1 MQSTFVDP
9 LPVDCKEQTGDV
21 RMGTV
26 CSRALEEKCKSLS
39 GKEGRIKEY
48 VKS

>member
-1 MQSTFVDP
+1 MQSTYVHR
-9 LPVDCKEQTGDV
+9 LPMDCKEQTGNI

-26 CSRALEEKCKSLS
+26 CWRALEEKYKSLS